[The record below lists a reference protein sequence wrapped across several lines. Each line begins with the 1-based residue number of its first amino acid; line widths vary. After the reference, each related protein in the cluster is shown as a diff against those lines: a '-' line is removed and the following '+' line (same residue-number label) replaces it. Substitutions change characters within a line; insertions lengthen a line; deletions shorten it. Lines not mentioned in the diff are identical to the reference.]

1 MKVLITEYLRIN
13 LDTEKWECRRCDKE
27 LMSARENYKRGLR
40 VYDRE
45 PREIH
50 KPLLDTK
57 MYQRTYSPDPTWC
70 RILEYYCP
78 YCGTMMEAEY
88 LPPGHPPL
96 HDIELDID
104 ALKLQWK
111 DRKEVKEPAIG
122 PDLALEKVKN
132 NRALHADHGHGHK
145 H

>member
-1 MKVLITEYLRIN
+1 MKVQITEYLRID
-13 LDTEKWECRRCDKE
+13 LASEQWECRRCE
-27 LMSARENYKRGLR
+27 HALGSARGSYKHGLL
-40 VYDRE
+40 VYDRD

-50 KPLLDTK
+50 KPLLDPK
-57 MYQRTYSPDPTWC
+57 LYQRTYSPDPAWC

-78 YCGTMMEAEY
+78 QCGTMMEVEY

-104 ALKLQWK
+104 ALKAQWSA
-111 DRKEVKEPAIG
+111 REEVREPRPG
-122 PDLALEKVKN
+122 RDHALEA
-132 NRALHADHGHGHK
+132 RQARLAHSHK